1 MKEDFFF
8 ILHNISKKMRKIAD
22 NELNVFGL
30 TNTEM
35 RILNMIYFF
44 DIDGCTQDEFVSQME
59 IDRSNVGRALKKLEK
74 LEYIKR
80 EKNEN
85 DQRAFR
91 VFLTEKGWSIKDDLL
106 AIRENMKKTISL
118 NYNVKEFER
127 LVKLLKKA
135 DVNLTEENYKEIK
148 NKSKRK

>member
-1 MKEDFFF
+1 MNDDIFF

-22 NELNVFGL
+22 NELAVFGL

-44 DIDGCTQDEFVSQME
+44 DADGCTQDEFVSQME

-80 EKNEN
+80 EKDEN
-85 DQRAFR
+85 DQRAFK
-91 VFLTEKGWSIKDDLL
+91 VLLTKKGWSIKDDLL
-106 AIRENMKKTISL
+106 AIRVNMKKTISL
-118 NYNVKEFER
+118 NYSEKEFER

-135 DVNLTEENYKEIK
+135 DTNLTEENYKEIK
-148 NKSKRK
+148 NK

>member
-1 MKEDFFF
+1 MNDDIFF

-22 NELNVFGL
+22 NELAVFGL

-44 DIDGCTQDEFVSQME
+44 DADGCTQDEFLSQME

-80 EKNEN
+80 EKDKN
-85 DQRAFR
+85 DQRAFK
-91 VFLTEKGWSIKDDLL
+91 VFLTKKGWSIKDDLL

-118 NYNVKEFER
+118 NYSEKEFER

-135 DVNLTEENYKEIK
+135 DTNLTEENYKEIK
-148 NKSKRK
+148 NK